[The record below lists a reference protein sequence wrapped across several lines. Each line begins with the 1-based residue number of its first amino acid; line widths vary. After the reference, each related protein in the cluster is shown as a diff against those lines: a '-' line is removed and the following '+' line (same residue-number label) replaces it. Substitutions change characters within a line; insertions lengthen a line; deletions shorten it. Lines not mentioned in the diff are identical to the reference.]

1 MLKPFKVGNVIF
13 GGAQTVMIAEAG
25 VNHLGSIENGRKL
38 IEAAAR
44 AGADIVKFQT
54 YKADKLTTRD
64 APRFWTWDGEVDKA
78 GSQYDS
84 YSLLDQFDYEEHLQL
99 KKICDNAK
107 IEFMSTPFDNESVD
121 MLLRVGVNGFKI
133 ASCDLTNFGLLE
145 HVSGT
150 GLPIILSTGASRL
163 DEIQETV
170 EFINSVGCKDL
181 MLMHCTLSYPT
192 KIEDANLLALT
203 TLQRAFPTIP
213 IGLSDHT
220 LGPLIGA
227 SSVLLGACAI
237 EKHFTFDKSLP
248 LSADHWLSVD
258 ESEMA
263 MMVSMVRN
271 FELARGLGEKIVL
284 PSEELARKNARR
296 SLVTK
301 ERMKKGDQISL
312 DSLVA
317 KRPGTGIPPNKI
329 TDLIGKVINQ
339 DVDVD
344 TIITWSMLS

>member
-1 MLKPFKVGNVIF
+1 MKSITLGSKTVSVLSKPYV
-13 GGAQTVMIAEAG
+13 IAEIG
-25 VNHLGSIENGRKL
+25 VNHGGSIDLAKEM
-38 IEAAAR
+38 ISAAKR
-44 AGADIVKFQT
+44 AGADAAKFQS
-54 YKADKLTTRD
+54 YKAEKLVIKNSPAYWDLTKEGTKTQHELFKKYDIFNDSEYIELAQFCRD
-64 APRFWTWDGEVDKA
+64 I
-78 GSQYDS
+78 
-84 YSLLDQFDYEEHLQL
+84 
-99 KKICDNAK
+99 KIDFA
-107 IEFMSTPFDNESVD
+107 STPFDLDAVQYLD
-121 MLLRVGVNGFKI
+121 PVVAYFKV
-133 ASCDLTNFGLLE
+133 ASADLCNIPLLE
-145 HVSGT
+145 AIAET
-150 GLPIILSTGASRL
+150 GKPIILSTGASRL